1 MTIVPSQP
9 GKYVLPLQTSTKD
22 NISAEKRHVKSPP
35 KSILKATIRDI
46 VPTDLKALSPSP
58 RRRISRTDS
67 IDAVQLPDIE
77 KESPVTTIRRKAKSP
92 ERPKSIGSSVN
103 LIRSVSPLPD
113 NSKKS
118 EVDGDLW
125 SNIVQPI
132 QSSTLQSAVV
142 EKTLHSPKNP
152 QSPTKKKA
160 DTTSELPADLGSAV
174 LEIQTVL
181 RRDIERLRLDM
192 VRQFVSFR
200 NEMGQK
206 WEGEVDRLRREN
218 ETLKNEL
225 NTLKREQEMK
235 SKGNGNWQL
244 Y

>member
-1 MTIVPSQP
+1 MRDIIPT
-9 GKYVLPLQTSTKD
+9 
-22 NISAEKRHVKSPP
+22 E
-35 KSILKATIRDI
+35 LKA
-46 VPTDLKALSPSP
+46 PSPSP
-58 RRRISRTDS
+58 RRGISRRDS
-67 IDAVQLPDIE
+67 IDVVQLPDLE
-77 KESPVTTIRRKAKSP
+77 KESPVTTIRRKSKSP
-92 ERPKSIGSSVN
+92 ERPKSIGSSIN

-118 EVDGDLW
+118 EVEGDLW
-125 SNIVQPI
+125 SNIVQPAR
-132 QSSTLQSAVV
+132 SSTLHSAVV
-142 EKTLHSPKNP
+142 EKTLHSPRNL

-160 DTTSELPADLGSAV
+160 DTTGELPADLDSAV

-206 WEGEVDRLRREN
+206 WEGEVDRLRQEN
-218 ETLKNEL
+218 ATLKNEL
-225 NTLKREQEMK
+225 NTIKREKEMMSSEK
-235 SKGNGNWQL
+235 GNWQL

>member
-1 MTIVPSQP
+1 MTIVASQP
-9 GKYVLPLQTSTKD
+9 RKSVLPLQTSTKD
-22 NISAEKRHVKSPP
+22 NISAEKLHVKSPR

-46 VPTDLKALSPSP
+46 VPTDLKAPSPSP
-58 RRRISRTDS
+58 RQRISRTDS

-92 ERPKSIGSSVN
+92 ERPKSIGSSIN

-132 QSSTLQSAVV
+132 QS
-142 EKTLHSPKNP
+142 EKMLHSPKNP

-160 DTTSELPADLGSAV
+160 DITSELPADLGSAV